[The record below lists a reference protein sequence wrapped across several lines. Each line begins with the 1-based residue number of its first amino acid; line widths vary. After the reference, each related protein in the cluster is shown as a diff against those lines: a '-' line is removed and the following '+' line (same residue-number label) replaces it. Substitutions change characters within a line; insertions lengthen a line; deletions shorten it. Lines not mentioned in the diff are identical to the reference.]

1 MKITAEK
8 GYGASFTVKTDSYL
22 ASEPKVLRDHAM
34 IPKRGWH
41 VHIYDAADVE
51 LSLHGS
57 SKEIRQLAEILNKAV
72 EIIDKREAGA

>member
-8 GYGASFTVKTDSYL
+8 GYGASFTVKVDSHL
-22 ASEPKVLRDHAM
+22 TSAPKVFRDHAM

-51 LSLHGS
+51 LSFHGS
-57 SKEIRQLAEILNKAV
+57 SKEIRQFTELLNKAV
-72 EIIDKREAGA
+72 EIIDKREASQ

>member
-8 GYGASFTVKTDSYL
+8 GYGASFTVKMDSYL
-22 ASEPKVLRDHAM
+22 VTEPKVLRDHARN
-34 IPKRGWH
+34 PERGWH

-57 SKEIRQLAEILNKAV
+57 FKEIRQLTDLLNRAV
-72 EIIDKREAGA
+72 AIIAKREAGA